1 MSKLQKPKQYEDD
14 DGRVIVNMDVP
25 GMRWHDAYKQ
35 TDDSAK
41 SSSPSRKGMGSQ
53 VMDLTRKELRQ
64 ITWSALLAGLTI
76 ALVFSVT
83 WILFT
88 LFATQIWLR

>member
-1 MSKLQKPKQYEDD
+1 MSKKRKQYDDD
-14 DGRVIVNMDVP
+14 DGRTIVNMDVP
-25 GMRWHDAYKQ
+25 GTRWYQENDPARLREE
-35 TDDSAK
+35 
-41 SSSPSRKGMGSQ
+41 SSSQSDSRRPRRPI
-53 VMDLTRKELRQ
+53 VELTRKEVRQ

-88 LFATQIWLR
+88 LFATQIWFK

>member
-1 MSKLQKPKQYEDD
+1 MSNLKKPKQYDDD

-25 GMRWHDAYKQ
+25 GMRWHNPNKMTNEA
-35 TDDSAK
+35 TE
-41 SSSPSRKGMGSQ
+41 SSKPGHKWVGSQ

-64 ITWSALLAGLTI
+64 VTWSALLAGLTI
-76 ALVFSVT
+76 ALVFSAT

-88 LFATQIWLR
+88 LFATQVWFR

>member
-1 MSKLQKPKQYEDD
+1 MSNLKKPKQYEDD
-14 DGRVIVNMDVP
+14 DGRVIVNMNVP
-25 GMRWHDAYKQ
+25 GMSWHNPNEM
-35 TDDSAK
+35 THESSK
-41 SSSPSRKGMGSQ
+41 SSKPSHKWVGAQ

-88 LFATQIWLR
+88 LFATQIWFR

>member
-1 MSKLQKPKQYEDD
+1 MSNLKKPKQYDDD

-25 GMRWHDAYKQ
+25 GMRWHNSTNK
-35 TDDSAK
+35 TIETSK
-41 SSSPSRKGMGSQ
+41 SSKPDQKWVGSQ

-88 LFATQIWLR
+88 LFATQIWFR